1 MKTNT
6 GSVAQALYR
15 RELKSS
21 HYGEMFQ
28 HGIQGQS
35 LKQKAEMLHFAVGRG
50 TESQLRI
57 SLGTYTYRYH
67 VDLLGSRSS
76 ENQSE
81 IFMISSL
88 LLSFFKSKNAQISP
102 VTASFVRFRLL

>member
-6 GSVAQALYR
+6 GTVAQALYR

-35 LKQKAEMLHFAVGRG
+35 LKQQAEMLHFAVGRG
-50 TESQLRI
+50 AESQLR
-57 SLGTYTYRYH
+57 GNNYH
-67 VDLLGSRSS
+67 
-76 ENQSE
+76 
-81 IFMISSL
+81 
-88 LLSFFKSKNAQISP
+88 
-102 VTASFVRFRLL
+102 

>member
-6 GSVAQALYR
+6 GTVTQALYR

-35 LKQKAEMLHFAVGRG
+35 LKQKAEMLHFDVGRG
-50 TESQLRI
+50 TESQLRL
-57 SLGTYTYRYH
+57 SLRAYTYRYH
-67 VDLLGSRSS
+67 VDLLGSSSS
-76 ENQSE
+76 EKL
-81 IFMISSL
+81 I
-88 LLSFFKSKNAQISP
+88 
-102 VTASFVRFRLL
+102 